1 MLVVE
6 DLRREN
12 EAPKAFLDKEMERL
26 ERPRAVWEPWYSW
39 MRVKVDWYFRYKSS
53 YLMTIRLRLKCRLQM
68 GDATRT

>member
-1 MLVVE
+1 VRRQTNEDKMLVVE

-39 MRVKVDWYFRYKSS
+39 MRVKVDW
-53 YLMTIRLRLKCRLQM
+53 
-68 GDATRT
+68 